1 MRYVHEDLELRM
13 EKGEGILSKGN
24 TLLFKGFPYT
34 AIKMML
40 NASKHD
46 PKVYAMFRQ
55 QLEQREKPR
64 FQDTDKKNV

>member
-1 MRYVHEDLELRM
+1 MKYVHEDLELRM
-13 EKGEGILSKGN
+13 EKGEGILSSGN

-40 NASKHD
+40 NASKD
-46 PKVYAMFRQ
+46 APEVYAMFRQ

-64 FQDTDKKNV
+64 FEDTDKKNV